1 MKYHPTVSSIR
12 GLRRLSAGMVSALL
26 ICAIVP
32 PATAAQ
38 ERPAV
43 GPGLNSYYRNADVAR
58 WQGIFERPGREIFD
72 QRLRILQKIGLRP
85 GMDVADVGAGTG
97 FFTLL
102 FAEAV
107 GPAGKVY
114 AVDISENF
122 VADIRR
128 RAARHQ
134 MDNVEAILNEQRDTR
149 LPADSVDLVFVCDTY
164 HHFEYP
170 RAMLDSIARALR
182 PGGELVVID
191 FRRIPGV
198 STPWVMS
205 HVRAAKEKV
214 TTEIRAAGF
223 ALVEEQDFMRENYFL
238 RFRKVSS

>member
-1 MKYHPTVSSIR
+1 MQQKPTAFSSR
-12 GLRRLSAGMVSALL
+12 GFGLRHLATLLLSVLL
-26 ICAIVP
+26 GGASL
-32 PATAAQ
+32 AQ

-43 GPGLNSYYRNADVAR
+43 SPALNNHYRNADVER
-58 WQGIFERPGREIFD
+58 WQSIFESPGREIFD
-72 QRLRILQKIGLRP
+72 QRFRILRSLRLRP

-97 FFTLL
+97 FFTLM

-107 GPAGKVY
+107 GPDGKVY
-114 AVDISENF
+114 AVDISESF

-128 RAARHQ
+128 RAARRQ
-134 MDNVEAILNEQRDTR
+134 LDNIDAILNEQRDTR
-149 LPADSVDLVFVCDTY
+149 LPANSVDLVFLCDTY

-182 PGGELVVID
+182 PDGELVVID

-205 HVRAAKEKV
+205 HVRAGRPRV
-214 TTEIRAAGF
+214 TAEIQAAGF
-223 ALVEEQDFMRENYFL
+223 NLVEEQDFMRQNYFL